1 MPTQALEFIEASLS
15 TLEHSVRD
23 REGDLRNIQL
33 ATVSPD
39 GRPGLRTLVL
49 RGFERLPACAEM
61 HTDAR
66 AGKVRDITH
75 AGQVTFLAW
84 SVIDHLQL
92 RFEGVAAMHRGDDL
106 ARTRWDKLPP
116 AARKPYGL
124 RAASGA
130 PITDPADQPH
140 LPPDEQFEQ
149 FTVIRVALSSVDA
162 LRLEP
167 EGGQTRAYGRFTP
180 SGIGAGWVSA

>member
-1 MPTQALEFIEASLS
+1 MPTQALSFIDASLS
-15 TLEHSVRD
+15 VLEHSVRE
-23 REGDLRNIQL
+23 REGDLRNVQL
-33 ATVSPD
+33 ATVLPD

-49 RGFERLPACAEM
+49 RGFERSPGCAEM

-66 AGKVRDITH
+66 AGKVRDIAH
-75 AGQVTFLAW
+75 ASQVSLLAW
-84 SVIDHLQL
+84 SAADHLQL
-92 RFEGVAAMHRGDDL
+92 RFEGVARMHRGDDL
-106 ARTRWDKLPP
+106 ARARWDKLPP

-140 LPPDEQFEQ
+140 LPPDEQFQQ
-149 FTVIRVALSSVDA
+149 FTVILVSLKCVDA

-167 EGGQTRAYGRFTP
+167 DGGQMRAYGRFTP
-180 SGIGAGWVSA
+180 CGIAAGWISA